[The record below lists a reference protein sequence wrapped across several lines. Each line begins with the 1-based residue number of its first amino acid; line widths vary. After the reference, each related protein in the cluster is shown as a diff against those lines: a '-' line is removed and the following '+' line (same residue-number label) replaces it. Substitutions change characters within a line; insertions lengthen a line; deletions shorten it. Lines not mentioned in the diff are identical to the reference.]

1 MIAVVLAILALI
13 VVAPASAGVTT
24 ARPSVALTATPAHV
38 LLDGRRSETVRVTNT
53 GSERV
58 VVDVRRAGFALD
70 LRGRPRILPA
80 QRSRTANTWLRVRP
94 GRIALRAGASAS
106 ISVAAKPP
114 RRAEPGDHN
123 ALVLLTTRRRGHA
136 RIAVRMRLG
145 VVVNIRIPGR
155 IVHRL
160 ALRTAHVRHTGKLR
174 VIEVLTANRG
184 NVTEEIRV
192 DRASLTLSRHGRPIA
207 RLRPEPRQLLPR
219 SRGLVLFRYR
229 GPASGI
235 VSGLVR
241 LSPDAGDA
249 AIYRVFRL
257 RL

>member
-1 MIAVVLAILALI
+1 MIAVVLALLALLL
-13 VVAPASAGVTT
+13 VAPASAGVTGG
-24 ARPSVALTATPAHV
+24 RPSVALTASPAHV
-38 LLDGRRSETVRVTNT
+38 TLDGRQSETVRVTNN

-94 GRIALRAGASAS
+94 GRFALRAGASVLL
-106 ISVAAKPP
+106 SVAAKPP

-123 ALVLLTTRRRGHA
+123 TLVLLTTRRRGHG

-145 VVVNIRIPGR
+145 VVVNVRVPGR
-155 IVHRL
+155 VVHRL
-160 ALRTAHVRHTGKLR
+160 ALRSVHVRHAGKLR

-184 NVTEEIRV
+184 NVTEQIRV
-192 DRASLTLSRHGRPIA
+192 ERVSLTLTRHRTPIA

-229 GPASGI
+229 GAARGV

-241 LSPDAGDA
+241 LSTGSGDA

>member
-1 MIAVVLAILALI
+1 MILVVLAILALLL
-13 VVAPASAGVTT
+13 VAPASAGATG

-38 LLDGRRSETVRVTNT
+38 VLEGSAASRVRVTNT

-58 VVDVRRAGFALD
+58 FVDVVRAGFALD
-70 LRGRPRILPA
+70 LRGRPRILSL
-80 QRSRTANTWLRVRP
+80 QRSRTANNWLRVRP
-94 GRIALRAGASAS
+94 RRLVLPAGSSTALS
-106 ISVAAKPP
+106 ITAKPSHG
-114 RRAEPGDHN
+114 AEPGDHE
-123 ALVLLTTRRRGHA
+123 ALVLLTTRRRGRG

-145 VVVNIRIPGR
+145 VVINLRVPGR
-155 IVHRL
+155 VVHRL
-160 ALRTAHVRHTGKLR
+160 APLRAHVRHAGRLR

-184 NVTEEIRV
+184 NVTEEIGV
-192 DRASLTLSRHGRPIA
+192 ESVSLTLTRHGKPIA
-207 RLRPEPRQLLPR
+207 QLRPEARQLLPR

-229 GPASGI
+229 GVAKGV

-241 LSPDAGDA
+241 LSTGSADG

>member
-1 MIAVVLAILALI
+1 MIAVVLAILAL
-13 VVAPASAGVTT
+13 VLVAPASAGVTG

-38 LLDGRRSETVRVTNT
+38 TLDGRQSETVRVTNT

-58 VVDVRRAGFALD
+58 VVDIRRAGFALD

-80 QRSRTANTWLRVRP
+80 ERSRTANTWLRVKP
-94 GRIALRAGASAS
+94 GRFVLRAGASKS

-123 ALVLLTTRRRGHA
+123 ALVLLTTRRRGHG

-145 VVVNIRIPGR
+145 VVVNVRVPGR
-155 IVHRL
+155 VVHRL
-160 ALRTAHVRHTGKLR
+160 ALLRARVRSVGKLR
-174 VIEVLTANRG
+174 VIEVLAANRG
-184 NVTEEIRV
+184 DVTEEV
-192 DRASLTLSRHGRPIA
+192 GAERASLTLTRRGSAIA

-229 GPASGI
+229 GAARGV
-235 VSGLVR
+235 VSGLVT
-241 LSPDAGDA
+241 LSTGPGDA